1 MIHIDSLTYGYGSTP
16 VFENISVDFSKNLN
30 IIIGPNA
37 AGKSTLLK
45 CIFGLL
51 EAKGNISWKDRD
63 LRTMPHNERANIM
76 AYLPQDDIP
85 PTSLTVFETVLLG
98 KLFSLKWKVTDAD
111 TEEVYR
117 TLEGLNIEALAQR
130 CMAEL
135 SGGQRKLV
143 SIAQTLIRNPD
154 IILMDEPVNSLDMQK
169 QIELFDIIHEIISVK
184 NIMFVIVMHDINLSS
199 KHAEQLTILD
209 GGGNIFAS
217 GKPQEIVTRKILRDV
232 YSVEADV
239 IHDKNGVPVVI
250 PNRSLNCLDSA
261 EQRKAL
267 AI

>member
-1 MIHIDSLTYGYGSTP
+1 LTYGYSSAP

-30 IIIGPNA
+30 VIIGPNA

-45 CIFGLL
+45 CLFGLL
-51 EAKGNISWKDRD
+51 KAQGNIAWKGKDI
-63 LRTMPHNERANIM
+63 LRMPHDERADIM

-98 KLFSLKWKVTDAD
+98 RLFSLKWKVVDAD
-111 TEEVYR
+111 REKVYS
-117 TLEGLNIEALAQR
+117 TLESLHIETLAER
-130 CMAEL
+130 CVAEL

-143 SIAQTLIRNPD
+143 SIAQTLIRDPD

-169 QIELFDIIHEIISVK
+169 QIELFDIIHQIINVK

-199 KHAEQLTILD
+199 KHADQLTILD

-217 GKPQEIVTRKILRDV
+217 GKPQDIVTRKMLRDV
-232 YSVEADV
+232 YSVEAD
-239 IHDKNGVPVVI
+239 ITHDKNGIPVVI
-250 PNRSLNCLDSA
+250 PNRSLNYLKYCV
-261 EQRKAL
+261 
-267 AI
+267 